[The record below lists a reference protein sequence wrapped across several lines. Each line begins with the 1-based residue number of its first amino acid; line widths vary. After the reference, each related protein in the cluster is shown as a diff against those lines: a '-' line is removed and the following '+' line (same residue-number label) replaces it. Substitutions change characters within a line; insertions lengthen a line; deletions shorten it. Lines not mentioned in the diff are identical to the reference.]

1 MNKRFL
7 KDLYAKTSPIPA
19 EFSAKFKGRRKIIMT
34 NFIAIASI
42 VAMLTSGGGN
52 IQTTGLIT
60 ENNISS
66 IIQSMENSDYY
77 ALTAK
82 VVDVNHKENLVSA
95 ELVNRIYDEE
105 NDIMVCE
112 LKAVNGEFYTL
123 YDFTAAIRKR
133 SYADS

>member
-1 MNKRFL
+1 
-7 KDLYAKTSPIPA
+7 
-19 EFSAKFKGRRKIIMT
+19 MT

-123 YDFTAAIRKR
+123 YDFTAPYGSEVMLTLDYDGKVKSVSVTTKIENDWTK
-133 SYADS
+133 